1 MEKVLEF
8 SKKNTAAMKGIA
20 IIMMLFHHCFLEG
33 RYEEF
38 NIIFSPF
45 SESFVAMLASFLKI
59 CVAIFV
65 FLTGYGLA
73 IKYLDENS
81 KGDKS
86 IAKSTASRYLSLM
99 SGFVFIFIL
108 SQIVFIIS
116 KIACTYLGKEPLTA
130 YTGDTKVTSVMYFII
145 DGLGLA
151 NLFATPTLNGTWWY
165 MSLAIILIA
174 IIPLI
179 IKLYKKY
186 GFLAT
191 SVVLILITHGLNI
204 QNQNLV
210 RWLYTAFLGIVC
222 ADKNILVKLREFKI
236 IKSNKYINKI
246 LKFVIATLI
255 LVGLFFVRQK
265 TDYIIYEL
273 NDALIPVFVIYYCFE
288 FIMPIKYINDILMYL
303 GKHSMNIFLIHTFI
317 RAHYL
322 NTFTYSF
329 KYPAL
334 IVLVL
339 LVFSLIL
346 SIKKKKKKKY
356 SGYNKLVEKIRE
368 KIS

>member
-45 SESFVAMLASFLKI
+45 SESFIAMLASFLKI

-99 SGFVFIFIL
+99 SGFLFIFVL
-108 SQIVFIIS
+108 SQIFCFFMSREQVTTY
-116 KIACTYLGKEPLTA
+116 IA
-130 YTGDTKVTSVMYFII
+130 DTKVTSVIYFLI
-145 DGLGLA
+145 DGFGLT
-151 NLFATPTLNGTWWY
+151 NIFGTPTLNGTWWY

-322 NTFTYSF
+322 NKFTYSF

-346 SIKKKKKKKY
+346 SIIIEAMKKY

>member
-81 KGDKS
+81 KRDKS

-99 SGFVFIFIL
+99 SGFLFIFVL
-108 SQIVFIIS
+108 SQIFCFFMS
-116 KIACTYLGKEPLTA
+116 KEQIATYTA
-130 YTGDTKVTSVMYFII
+130 DTKVTSVMYFII

-346 SIKKKKKKKY
+346 SIIIEAMKKY

>member
-1 MEKVLEF
+1 MEKLLEF

-33 RYEEF
+33 RYEKY

-45 SESFVAMLASFLKI
+45 SESFVTMLASFFKI
-59 CVAIFV
+59 CVAIYV

-73 IKYLDENS
+73 IKYLDENN

-86 IAKSTASRYLSLM
+86 IAKTTASRYLSLM

-174 IIPLI
+174 VIPLI

-222 ADKNILVKLREFKI
+222 ADKNILVKMQEFSI
-236 IKSNKYINKI
+236 VKSDKYINKI

-255 LVGLFFVRQK
+255 LVALFYIRQK
-265 TDYIIYEL
+265 TDYRIYEL

-288 FIMPIKYINDILMYL
+288 FIMPIKYVNESLMFL

-329 KYPAL
+329 KYPFL

-346 SIKKKKKKKY
+346 SIIIEAMKKY
-356 SGYNKLVEKIRE
+356 SRYNKLVEKVRE